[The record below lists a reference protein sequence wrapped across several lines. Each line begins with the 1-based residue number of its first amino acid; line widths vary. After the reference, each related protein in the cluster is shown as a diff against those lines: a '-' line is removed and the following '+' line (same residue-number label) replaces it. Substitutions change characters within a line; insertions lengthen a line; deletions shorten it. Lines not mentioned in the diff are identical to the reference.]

1 MSQGNKNP
9 SRRVLISGDTMR
21 PEIAVDQEQILRA
34 KHGDLIAF
42 EALVKKYQ
50 KMIYGLCYRLTR
62 NHETANDLS
71 QETFLKAFTHLGDF
85 LVNHDFYSWLR
96 RIALNLCFSYWRRRK
111 KEARR
116 QLEAMPGDQV
126 AGGASLDSPA
136 DALERTEAQRKL
148 EQALFALPEDQRA
161 IFILRTYENLG
172 YQEIAQALNL
182 APGTVMSRLNRA
194 RKKLKKALA
203 SLLGERQ

>member
-9 SRRVLISGDTMR
+9 SQRVLINGDTMR
-21 PEIAVDQEQILRA
+21 PEIAIDQEQILRA
-34 KHGDLIAF
+34 KHGDLVAF
-42 EALVKKYQ
+42 EVLVRKYQ

-62 NHETANDLS
+62 NHETAEDLS
-71 QETFLKAFTHLGDF
+71 QETFFKAFIHLSNF
-85 LVNHDFYSWLR
+85 LLNHDFYSWLR
-96 RIALNLCFSYWRRRK
+96 QIALNLCFSYWRRRK
-111 KEARR
+111 KEARL
-116 QLEAMPGDQV
+116 QLQARPGDPV
-126 AGGASLDSPA
+126 AGAASLDSPA
-136 DALERTEAQRKL
+136 DALERRETQRKL

-172 YQEIAQALNL
+172 YQEIAQVLNL

-203 SLLGERQ
+203 SLSGERQ